1 VKVFKNFITGIIA
14 LSATLATCSSK
25 AYADNTTSV
34 LEAIQNRGVMKVGLS
49 FFTPWVMNGSNGDLV
64 GFEPDVAR
72 KLAADMEVEVE
83 FIPVEWPEIIS
94 ELNNETFDVI
104 IAGMSIRPSRNLL
117 INFTDP
123 YAYSGLTILANK
135 QMTEDLEYYT
145 EYNNEDITF
154 AARRGSTPEKVIKLM
169 FPDSQLLLFEEDG
182 AATAA
187 VMAGD
192 AHAMMESEPSPSNN
206 ERLYPDKL
214 HVPFYE
220 TFQANGEGF
229 GVRKSDPDALNF
241 FNNWIAQQWRSGW
254 LEEKNDYWFRGNEWA
269 DQVIEN

>member
-1 VKVFKNFITGIIA
+1 MTIIKN
-14 LSATLATCSSK
+14 LSICMLAVILISGTHTAK
-25 AYADNTTSV
+25 AYAGNKKSV
-34 LEAIQNRGVMKVGLS
+34 IEVIQDRGVMKVGLS
-49 FFTPWVMNGSNGDLV
+49 FFTPWVMNGSNGELV

-135 QMTEDLEYYT
+135 AMTEDLEYYT
-145 EYNNEDITF
+145 EYDNQDITF

-169 FPDSQLLLFEEDG
+169 FPDAKLILFEEDG

-187 VMAGD
+187 VVAGD
-192 AHAMMESEPSPSNN
+192 AHAMMESEPGPSNN
-206 ERLYPDKL
+206 ERLYPEKL

-229 GVRKSDPDALNF
+229 GVRKSDPDALHF

-254 LEEKNDYWFRGNEWA
+254 LEEKNDYWFRGIEWEGLV
-269 DQVIEN
+269 QKN

>member
-1 VKVFKNFITGIIA
+1 MTIIKN
-14 LSATLATCSSK
+14 LSICMLAVILISGTHTAK
-25 AYADNTTSV
+25 AYAGNKKSV
-34 LEAIQNRGVMKVGLS
+34 IEVIQDRGVMKVGLS
-49 FFTPWVMNGSNGDLV
+49 FFTPWVMNGSNGELV

-135 QMTEDLEYYT
+135 AMTEDLEYYT
-145 EYNNEDITF
+145 EYDNQDITF

-169 FPDSQLLLFEEDG
+169 FPDAKLILFEEDG

-187 VMAGD
+187 VVAGD
-192 AHAMMESEPSPSNN
+192 AHAMMESEPGPSNN
-206 ERLYPDKL
+206 ERLYPEKL

-254 LEEKNDYWFRGNEWA
+254 LEEKNDYWFRGIEWEGLV
-269 DQVIEN
+269 QKN